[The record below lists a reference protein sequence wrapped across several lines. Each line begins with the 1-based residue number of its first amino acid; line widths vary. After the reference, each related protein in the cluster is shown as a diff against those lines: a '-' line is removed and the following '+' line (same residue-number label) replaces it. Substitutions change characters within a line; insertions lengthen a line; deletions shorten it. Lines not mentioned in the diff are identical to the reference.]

1 MLVLVILFFF
11 LLVVVSVL
19 GKPTVFNGPVRMANA
34 TSNSTF
40 LGGNLKNLEPACK
53 TPVYLGSNVAPFSVY
68 GRNLVYYQL
77 SNVTFPIPTDIQSF
91 YVWDLGADQR
101 PNTGDDGRVSQ
112 INGSHIQ
119 YQISYEDSNI
129 MPMINDRYLV
139 WMDGNDTSSFI
150 KVIDMG
156 SNGRLEQSEINNAAI
171 IFNDDD
177 YSISSINL
185 NKNILAFIYEYDA
198 LYLHSQKMVYCDLSL
213 PGNVN
218 KSCFG
223 FDTNKVVVRVNVPI
237 YSGIRFSDIFTDNTY
252 GYDLVLWNQY
262 INVFH
267 GRVYTPYHFDS
278 STGLITQR
286 RLSVTPGSN
295 GETITSVS
303 NGMVTSEYNG
313 IVYNYLGPLSS
324 TPFLSSSG
332 SSDYMSSGSLSSEL
346 SPLGNYLTLYYK
358 YNKGKWFLGTL
369 NGVELKTPFSDVYY
383 MPAFYSGSRGNF
395 VYLTDYFKRFYFDEC
410 YGI

>member
-19 GKPTVFNGPVRMANA
+19 GKPTLFNGPVPTANA

-40 LGGNLKNLEPACK
+40 LGSNLRNIEPGCK
-53 TPVYLGSNVAPFSVY
+53 TPVYLGSDVAPFSVY

-101 PNTGDDGRVSQ
+101 PNTRDDGRVSQ

-119 YQISYEDSNI
+119 YQRSYEDSNI
-129 MPMINDRYLV
+129 MPMINDHYVV

-156 SNGRLEQSEINNAAI
+156 SNGRLEQSEINNARI
-171 IFNDDD
+171 VFEDDD

-185 NKNILAFIYEYDA
+185 NKNILSFIYEDDA

-223 FDTNKVVVRVNVPI
+223 PNKAVVPVIVPA
-237 YSGIRFSDIFTDNTY
+237 SSRTRFSDIFSDSTS
-252 GYDLVLWNQY
+252 GYEVIFWNQY
-262 INVFH
+262 VSVFS
-267 GRVYTPYHFDS
+267 GLVYTPYHFDS
-278 STGLITQR
+278 STGLVSQR
-286 RLSVTPGSN
+286 RSNTRAGSS

-303 NGMVTSEYNG
+303 NGIVTSEYDG
-313 IVYNYLGPLSS
+313 IVYNYLGYQSGNPLIGS
-324 TPFLSSSG
+324 TG
-332 SSDYMSSGSLSSEL
+332 SNDDMSSGSPSSEV
-346 SPLGNYLTLYYK
+346 SPSGNYLTLYYK
-358 YNKGKWFLGTL
+358 YNRGKWFLGTL
-369 NGVELKTPFSDVYY
+369 NGFELKTPFSDVYY
-383 MPAFYSGSRGNF
+383 MPVFYSGSRGNF